1 MSVLYVA
8 CRSRSVIVR
17 LLVSRSPRRASRCT
31 RAADGC
37 SSSPRSSTGRCGRDR
52 GEPSPFNYREDRTPT
67 HGRGDPRGRDGGVRE
82 ELATGVVQLKPKTEV
97 EVTSILPSLDVKT
110 AHSWRGIV
118 PFTHLARE
126 GRMTVTIG
134 RRELLAALGGA
145 AAWPL
150 AAKAQQPTMPV
161 IGLLGSATAREW
173 APSVAAFLRGLSEAG
188 FAEGRDVAIESR
200 WAENQYDRLP
210 SLAAELIHRQVSV
223 ITALTTPSAIAAK
236 AATATIPIVFTT
248 IADPVQIGLVAS
260 LNRPGG
266 NLTGVTFLNVEI
278 VPKMLELLHEVV
290 PTATTMAALIN
301 PTNPN
306 ADTWSTSLQVAA
318 RTLGLE
324 LNVLRASTERDIDTA
339 FATLIPLRVG
349 GLAIVNDVFI
359 ITREE
364 QLAALALRHRVP
376 TIFQTRASVVAGGLM
391 SYAGSASDAY
401 RQAGVYTGRVLKGE
415 KPADL
420 PVQRSAKV
428 ELVIN
433 LKTAKMLG
441 LTFPITLLGRAD
453 EVIE

>member
-1 MSVLYVA
+1 M
-8 CRSRSVIVR
+8 
-17 LLVSRSPRRASRCT
+17 RR
-31 RAADGC
+31 
-37 SSSPRSSTGRCGRDR
+37 RD
-52 GEPSPFNYREDRTPT
+52 
-67 HGRGDPRGRDGGVRE
+67 
-82 ELATGVVQLKPKTEV
+82 LI
-97 EVTSILPSLDVKT
+97 IL
-110 AHSWRGIV
+110 
-118 PFTHLARE
+118 
-126 GRMTVTIG
+126 
-134 RRELLAALGGA
+134 LGGA

-150 AAKAQQPTMPV
+150 AARAQQPAMPV

-188 FAEGRDVAIESR
+188 FAEGRDVAIEYR

-223 ITALTTPSAIAAK
+223 IAALTTPSAIAAK

-290 PTATTMAALIN
+290 PTATAMAALIN

-324 LNVLRASTERDIDTA
+324 LTVLKVSADRDIDTA

-349 GLAIVNDVFI
+349 GLVIVNDIFI

-364 QLAALALRHRVP
+364 RLAALALRHRVP
-376 TIFQTRASVVAGGLM
+376 TVFQTHASVAAGGLM

-401 RQAGVYTGRVLKGE
+401 RQAGAYTGRVLKGE

-420 PVQRSAKV
+420 PVQQPTKV
-428 ELVIN
+428 ELFIN
-433 LKTAKMLG
+433 LKTAKALG
-441 LTFPITLLGRAD
+441 ITVPLPLSGRAD

>member
-1 MSVLYVA
+1 M
-8 CRSRSVIVR
+8 R
-17 LLVSRSPRRASRCT
+17 
-31 RAADGC
+31 
-37 SSSPRSSTGRCGRDR
+37 
-52 GEPSPFNYREDRTPT
+52 
-67 HGRGDPRGRDGGVRE
+67 
-82 ELATGVVQLKPKTEV
+82 
-97 EVTSILPSLDVKT
+97 
-110 AHSWRGIV
+110 
-118 PFTHLARE
+118 
-126 GRMTVTIG
+126 
-134 RRELLAALGGA
+134 RREFINLLGGA
-145 AAWPL
+145 TAAWPL
-150 AAKAQQPTMPV
+150 VARAQQAATPV

-173 APSVAAFLRGLSEAG
+173 APSVAAFLRGLSEIG
-188 FAEGRDVAIESR
+188 FAEGRDVAIEYR
-200 WAENQYDRLP
+200 WAESQYDRLP

-223 ITALTTPSAIAAK
+223 IAALTTPSAIAAK

-278 VPKMLELLHEVV
+278 VPKMLEVLHEVV
-290 PTATTMAALIN
+290 PTATTMAALVN

-306 ADTWSTSLQVAA
+306 ADTWSTSLQIAA
-318 RTLGLE
+318 RTLGVE
-324 LNVLRASTERDIDTA
+324 LNVLKVSTEPDIERA
-339 FATLIPLRVG
+339 FATLILRRVG
-349 GLAIVNDVFI
+349 GLIIVNDVFI

-376 TIFQTRASVVAGGLM
+376 AIFQTRASVAAGGLM

-401 RQAGVYTGRVLKGE
+401 RQAGVYTGPVLKGE

-428 ELVIN
+428 ELILN
-433 LKTAKMLG
+433 LKTAKVLD

>member
-1 MSVLYVA
+1 M
-8 CRSRSVIVR
+8 
-17 LLVSRSPRRASRCT
+17 RRRDFIAG
-31 RAADGC
+31 AAGL
-37 SSSPRSSTGRCGRDR
+37 S
-52 GEPSPFNYREDRTPT
+52 
-67 HGRGDPRGRDGGVRE
+67 
-82 ELATGVVQLKPKTEV
+82 
-97 EVTSILPSLDVKT
+97 
-110 AHSWRGIV
+110 
-118 PFTHLARE
+118 
-126 GRMTVTIG
+126 
-134 RRELLAALGGA
+134 

-150 AAKAQQPTMPV
+150 AVRAQQPTIPV

-188 FAEGRDVAIESR
+188 FAEGRDVAIEYR
-200 WAENQYDRLP
+200 WAESQYDRLP
-210 SLAAELIHRQVSV
+210 SLAAELIQRQVSV
-223 ITALTTPSAIAAK
+223 IAALTTPSAIAAK
-236 AATATIPIVFTT
+236 AATTTIPIVFTT

-290 PTATTMAALIN
+290 PTATTMAALVN
-301 PTNPN
+301 PANPN
-306 ADTWSTSLQVAA
+306 ANTWSASLEVAA

-324 LNVLRASTERDIDTA
+324 LNVLKASTEDDIDRT

-349 GLAIVNDVFI
+349 GLMIVNDIFL
-359 ITREE
+359 ITREQ
-364 QLAALALRHRVP
+364 QLASLALRHRMP

-391 SYAGSASDAY
+391 SYAGSAPDAY

-415 KPADL
+415 KPVDL

-428 ELVIN
+428 ELIIN
-433 LKTAKMLG
+433 LNTAKMLG

>member
-1 MSVLYVA
+1 MK
-8 CRSRSVIVR
+8 
-17 LLVSRSPRRASRCT
+17 RRDFIA
-31 RAADGC
+31 
-37 SSSPRSSTGRCGRDR
+37 
-52 GEPSPFNYREDRTPT
+52 
-67 HGRGDPRGRDGGVRE
+67 
-82 ELATGVVQLKPKTEV
+82 L
-97 EVTSILPSLDVKT
+97 
-110 AHSWRGIV
+110 
-118 PFTHLARE
+118 
-126 GRMTVTIG
+126 
-134 RRELLAALGGA
+134 LGGAA

-150 AAKAQQPTMPV
+150 AARAQQAAMPV

-188 FAEGRDVAIESR
+188 FAEGQDVAIEHR

-210 SLAAELIHRQVSV
+210 SLAAELVDRQVSV
-223 ITALTTPSAIAAK
+223 IAALTTPSAIAAK
-236 AATATIPIVFTT
+236 AATTTIPIVFTT

-266 NLTGVTFLNVEI
+266 NLTGVTILNVEI

-290 PTATTMAALIN
+290 PTATAMAALVN

-324 LNVLRASTERDIDTA
+324 LNVLKASAERDIDRA
-339 FATLIPLRVG
+339 FATLIPLQVG
-349 GLAIVNDVFI
+349 GLVIVNDVFL

-376 TIFQTRASVVAGGLM
+376 TIFQTRTSVVAGGLM

-415 KPADL
+415 KPTDL
-420 PVQRSAKV
+420 PVQQATKV
-428 ELVIN
+428 ELTIN
-433 LKTAKMLG
+433 LKTAKALG
-441 LTFPITLLGRAD
+441 LEVPPMLLARAD

>member
-1 MSVLYVA
+1 MQF
-8 CRSRSVIVR
+8 
-17 LLVSRSPRRASRCT
+17 
-31 RAADGC
+31 D
-37 SSSPRSSTGRCGRDR
+37 
-52 GEPSPFNYREDRTPT
+52 
-67 HGRGDPRGRDGGVRE
+67 
-82 ELATGVVQLKPKTEV
+82 QLK
-97 EVTSILPSLDVKT
+97 
-110 AHSWRGIV
+110 
-118 PFTHLARE
+118 
-126 GRMTVTIG
+126 
-134 RRELLAALGGA
+134 RREFITLLGGA

-150 AAKAQQPTMPV
+150 AARAQQPAMPV
-161 IGLLGSATAREW
+161 IGVLGSATAREW

-188 FAEGRDVAIESR
+188 FVEGRDVAIESR

-301 PTNPN
+301 PT
-306 ADTWSTSLQVAA
+306 TWSTSLQVAA

-324 LNVLRASTERDIDTA
+324 LNVLKASTERDIDTA

-376 TIFQTRASVVAGGLM
+376 TIFQTRTSVVAGGLM
-391 SYAGSASDAY
+391 SYAGSAADAY
-401 RQAGVYTGRVLKGE
+401 RQAGIYTGRVLKGE